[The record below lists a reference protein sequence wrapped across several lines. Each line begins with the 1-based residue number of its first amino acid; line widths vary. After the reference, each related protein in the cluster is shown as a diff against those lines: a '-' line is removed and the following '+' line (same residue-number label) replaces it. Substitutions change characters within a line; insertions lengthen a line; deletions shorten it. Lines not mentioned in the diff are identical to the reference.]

1 MADTSV
7 SVVAHPAKYVR
18 TLTFFDP
25 IRQETDSLDFF
36 DSRVDTRISPA
47 PPFLLMRTTSES
59 LSELVEEVSYPSIEL
74 PDFQPVD
81 FIDMQGNDRTVSR
94 TAVDVVRRPSAR
106 GTEARIIVDIIVAEP
121 IYGDYVRN
129 QSDFFTPVT
138 ITNVDGGVGLFIGAV
153 RHRTVQEV
161 PREW

>member
-1 MADTSV
+1 MAAEGSV
-7 SVVAHPAKYVR
+7 TP
-18 TLTFFDP
+18 LTYREEFDC
-25 IRQETDSLDFF
+25 LDFF
-36 DSRVDTRISPA
+36 DSRVDTRISPV

-74 PDFQPVD
+74 PDIQPVD
-81 FIDMQGNDRTVSR
+81 FIDKQGNDRTVSR